1 MSILLDTLHVQVI
14 LEKIFSANLLT
25 DGKHAA
31 FSTNH
36 LTARGDTITK
46 HESMGKITFDSD
58 SSSASSSPAPGEDK
72 HQPSVSASVTL
83 AQLHPGQRHQASHKT
98 ATTYMYVSDV
108 IRYTN
113 I

>member
-1 MSILLDTLHVQVI
+1 MGLLHHQIKKMTTSILQFPGPA
-14 LEKIFSANLLT
+14 K
-25 DGKHAA
+25 
-31 FSTNH
+31 
-36 LTARGDTITK
+36 RDTIKK

-98 ATTYMYVSDV
+98 AKNIHVCIRHV
-108 IRYTN
+108 IRYAN